1 MIGSNIVLQWI
12 VGQGSDAKK
21 HHLKIKSGSQL
32 NSKIN
37 VKTASNIHLPDLS
50 DYLDMAQSHHHLL
63 HPFDESNRS
72 VLKLKVNLY

>member
-1 MIGSNIVLQWI
+1 MIRSNVAFQWI
-12 VGQGSDAKK
+12 FGQGNNAKK
-21 HHLKIKSGSQL
+21 YHLKIKSGSQL

-37 VKTASNIHLPDLS
+37 VKIASNIHLPDLS